1 MNDTIQ
7 TTPVINDTIQTTP
20 VMNDT
25 IKITP
30 VMNDI
35 IQTTPVMN
43 DTIQTTP
50 VVNETMQFSI
60 MINNTIQTTPVIND
74 TIQTTPVMNDT
85 IQTTPLMND
94 TIQSSLM
101 MNDTIQTTPVM
112 NDTIQTT
119 TVLND
124 TIHSTPVV
132 NETMQSSI
140 MINDT
145 IQTTPVM
152 NDTMQSS
159 LMMNDTIQTTQVMND
174 TIQTTSVVNETIQ
187 SSIMIN
193 DTRQT
198 TPVTT
203 DTIHTTPVMKDTI
216 QTTPVMNDTIHTTP
230 VMNDT
235 IQTTS
240 VVNETI
246 QSSIMMNDTIQTT
259 PVMTDTIQ
267 TTPVLNDTIQTTPV
281 MNDTIQT
288 TSVVNETIQSSI
300 MMNDTR
306 QTTPVTTD
314 TIHTTPVMK
323 DTIQTTPVMNDSIQ
337 TPPVMNDTIQTSSVV
352 NETMQSS
359 IMIND
364 TIQTTPVM
372 TDTIQTTPVMND
384 TIQTTPVMNDS
395 IQTTQAMNDIIQTTP
410 VMNNT
415 IQTTLVMKGT
425 IQTTSVM
432 DYTIQTTPVMNDT
445 LQTSQVMNN
454 TIQTT
459 PVMNDTIQTT
469 PGVNETT
476 QSLIMM
482 NDTIQTTPVRNDP
495 IPTTPVMND
504 TIQSSPMMND
514 TIQTTPVMSDTIQ
527 TTPVMSDTIQTTPA
541 MSDTIQTT
549 PVMNDTIH
557 TLTMINDTMQTT
569 PVMFTG
575 SVTISHIDA
584 LSLASIGKVSSM
596 TSVDETGSLSAIV
609 SSSPLSETES
619 TLEVELASSIAEFS
633 SSEISLTMPEVI
645 NSSLPEAGSSTLEV
659 ETPLPSEV
667 ESPTSFIGIT
677 SSAVAF
683 NLSAQSIASISG
695 VGSITSVVVTSSQN
709 VISSAPVTNT
719 EITKVLTSTLKMDT
733 TSLLNVSSSI
743 FVMESSIA
751 SVKEISS
758 SPDVVSSTTN
768 SYSSVSPSTFMTQP
782 TVSGVVVSS
791 TTNSYSSVLPSTS
804 MTQPTSSVM
813 VVSSTTNSY
822 SSVLPSTSMTQP
834 TSSVVAPDN
843 RLAVTLNVKESVD
856 IKSQEFKD
864 KIEKGLEE
872 SFIAASGSR
881 RKRSIRDKRQ
891 ANQGVDVKVTDTQRT
906 SGSAVDVQ
914 FEVYKDGGI
923 VPATEAENTYKTLS
937 DVELSATIGYPVAQP
952 IVALSSA
959 KTPDNGVNWSDF
971 NGPLIIILIVVPSAL
986 VIIVTIG
993 FIYVHCYVRSYSVDG
1008 IPDRRRLDLE
1018 SGESL
1023 SGSTSVSSTFKR
1035 RTGSFNEGDTNPS
1048 EKENASFIDAFD
1060 IHETKVQ
1067 PIPRPQLYQPPTRRQ
1082 SLYSDS
1088 YDVNAQ
1094 LPLTQQERQ
1103 SSFGNRQTKSFELPD
1118 TFVSQ
1123 AHYEREDEASN
1134 RKDVD
1139 KMKKNEQGRRYK
1151 ANEKAKK
1158 KSKPFARRDSDFP
1171 VSGFQYTPIE
1181 DQQLDSDYVHG
1192 DSLNAISKETQNYD
1206 LENER
1211 RFDGYIPYHT
1221 PSFKNETP
1229 QTNQKQNNLNREE
1242 AYRVRPT
1249 APQYEPCPPD
1259 FNIQEYLGD
1268 KNHPG
1273 KLVFSSD
1280 YIFANEIANPVF
1292 NPRETTLRFVEDEQH
1307 LPMSSDHFIP
1317 NERLNTD
1324 DAVYYT
1330 QNYHT
1335 SVGRD
1340 PRHVNQRQP
1349 SANNRMRL
1357 EGVIEDVSST
1367 EDFIYITDPY
1377 YHPYHH
1383 IEDHNSTMEPPILM
1397 TAGHVE
1403 QLAKMSRLPKPSPDQ
1418 QTRFFP
1424 AVKLRNVTYHPPE
1437 PTKDTTTKQR
1447 PEISSDTNTDID
1459 TPRLPTRAD
1468 SNKQLFQKTSILDNE
1483 DGASVDNKS
1492 EIERLRNKLRQ
1503 REREHQKHLG
1513 HEYFDPTKENRKR
1526 RIYTKR
1532 ERDRMRRTGNQSY
1545 DSHDEVMSEM
1555 DFRQMRGYNSGRSG
1569 CSTPGGSVDEM
1580 KLGRNMRAAPRRID
1594 SKDGVR
1600 MSQRNTTNKDLIE
1613 ILNRRQQLLQQQRED
1628 RRRYLQDQEAKEKAR
1643 EIVNLAYLNADSTR
1657 KRKEGEKLLD
1667 DAFSLA
1673 KNSQKFNDGYKMES
1687 REHSDARDGGSSP
1700 RGFTSQQSPADQL
1713 WSDGHIQEEKHNSVT
1728 SENKKD
1734 DDFFDESPKQG
1745 PSMGS
1750 EDHMVKYVRDELQ
1763 RLET

>member
-1 MNDTIQ
+1 
-7 TTPVINDTIQTTP
+7 
-20 VMNDT
+20 
-25 IKITP
+25 
-30 VMNDI
+30 
-35 IQTTPVMN
+35 
-43 DTIQTTP
+43 
-50 VVNETMQFSI
+50 
-60 MINNTIQTTPVIND
+60 
-74 TIQTTPVMNDT
+74 
-85 IQTTPLMND
+85 
-94 TIQSSLM
+94 
-101 MNDTIQTTPVM
+101 
-112 NDTIQTT
+112 
-119 TVLND
+119 
-124 TIHSTPVV
+124 
-132 NETMQSSI
+132 
-140 MINDT
+140 
-145 IQTTPVM
+145 
-152 NDTMQSS
+152 
-159 LMMNDTIQTTQVMND
+159 
-174 TIQTTSVVNETIQ
+174 
-187 SSIMIN
+187 
-193 DTRQT
+193 
-198 TPVTT
+198 
-203 DTIHTTPVMKDTI
+203 
-216 QTTPVMNDTIHTTP
+216 
-230 VMNDT
+230 
-235 IQTTS
+235 
-240 VVNETI
+240 
-246 QSSIMMNDTIQTT
+246 
-259 PVMTDTIQ
+259 
-267 TTPVLNDTIQTTPV
+267 
-281 MNDTIQT
+281 
-288 TSVVNETIQSSI
+288 
-300 MMNDTR
+300 
-306 QTTPVTTD
+306 
-314 TIHTTPVMK
+314 
-323 DTIQTTPVMNDSIQ
+323 
-337 TPPVMNDTIQTSSVV
+337 
-352 NETMQSS
+352 
-359 IMIND
+359 
-364 TIQTTPVM
+364 
-372 TDTIQTTPVMND
+372 
-384 TIQTTPVMNDS
+384 
-395 IQTTQAMNDIIQTTP
+395 
-410 VMNNT
+410 
-415 IQTTLVMKGT
+415 
-425 IQTTSVM
+425 
-432 DYTIQTTPVMNDT
+432 
-445 LQTSQVMNN
+445 
-454 TIQTT
+454 
-459 PVMNDTIQTT
+459 
-469 PGVNETT
+469 
-476 QSLIMM
+476 
-482 NDTIQTTPVRNDP
+482 
-495 IPTTPVMND
+495 
-504 TIQSSPMMND
+504 
-514 TIQTTPVMSDTIQ
+514 
-527 TTPVMSDTIQTTPA
+527 
-541 MSDTIQTT
+541 
-549 PVMNDTIH
+549 
-557 TLTMINDTMQTT
+557 
-569 PVMFTG
+569 
-575 SVTISHIDA
+575 
-584 LSLASIGKVSSM
+584 
-596 TSVDETGSLSAIV
+596 
-609 SSSPLSETES
+609 
-619 TLEVELASSIAEFS
+619 
-633 SSEISLTMPEVI
+633 
-645 NSSLPEAGSSTLEV
+645 
-659 ETPLPSEV
+659 
-667 ESPTSFIGIT
+667 
-677 SSAVAF
+677 
-683 NLSAQSIASISG
+683 
-695 VGSITSVVVTSSQN
+695 
-709 VISSAPVTNT
+709 
-719 EITKVLTSTLKMDT
+719 
-733 TSLLNVSSSI
+733 
-743 FVMESSIA
+743 
-751 SVKEISS
+751 
-758 SPDVVSSTTN
+758 
-768 SYSSVSPSTFMTQP
+768 
-782 TVSGVVVSS
+782 
-791 TTNSYSSVLPSTS
+791 
-804 MTQPTSSVM
+804 M

-937 DVELSATIGYPVAQP
+937 DVELSATIGYPVAQS

-971 NGPLIIILIVVPSAL
+971 NGPLIIILIAVPSAL

-1088 YDVNAQ
+1088 YDVNPQ

-1158 KSKPFARRDSDFP
+1158 KSKPFTRRDSDFP

-1181 DQQLDSDYVHG
+1181 DQQLDSDYFHG
-1192 DSLNAISKETQNYD
+1192 DSLNAISQETQNYD

-1330 QNYHT
+1330 QNYHP

-1383 IEDHNSTMEPPILM
+1383 IEDHNSAMEPPILM

-1545 DSHDEVMSEM
+1545 DSHDETYE
-1555 DFRQMRGYNSGRSG
+1555 GTILKSG

-1673 KNSQKFNDGYKMES
+1673 KNSQKFNDGYKVES

-1700 RGFTSQQSPADQL
+1700 RGFTSQQSAADQL
-1713 WSDGHIQEEKHNSVT
+1713 WSDGHIQEEKCNSVT
-1728 SENKKD
+1728 SGNKKD

>member
-1 MNDTIQ
+1 
-7 TTPVINDTIQTTP
+7 
-20 VMNDT
+20 
-25 IKITP
+25 
-30 VMNDI
+30 
-35 IQTTPVMN
+35 
-43 DTIQTTP
+43 
-50 VVNETMQFSI
+50 
-60 MINNTIQTTPVIND
+60 
-74 TIQTTPVMNDT
+74 
-85 IQTTPLMND
+85 
-94 TIQSSLM
+94 
-101 MNDTIQTTPVM
+101 
-112 NDTIQTT
+112 
-119 TVLND
+119 
-124 TIHSTPVV
+124 
-132 NETMQSSI
+132 
-140 MINDT
+140 
-145 IQTTPVM
+145 
-152 NDTMQSS
+152 
-159 LMMNDTIQTTQVMND
+159 
-174 TIQTTSVVNETIQ
+174 
-187 SSIMIN
+187 
-193 DTRQT
+193 
-198 TPVTT
+198 
-203 DTIHTTPVMKDTI
+203 
-216 QTTPVMNDTIHTTP
+216 
-230 VMNDT
+230 
-235 IQTTS
+235 
-240 VVNETI
+240 
-246 QSSIMMNDTIQTT
+246 
-259 PVMTDTIQ
+259 
-267 TTPVLNDTIQTTPV
+267 
-281 MNDTIQT
+281 
-288 TSVVNETIQSSI
+288 
-300 MMNDTR
+300 
-306 QTTPVTTD
+306 
-314 TIHTTPVMK
+314 
-323 DTIQTTPVMNDSIQ
+323 
-337 TPPVMNDTIQTSSVV
+337 
-352 NETMQSS
+352 
-359 IMIND
+359 
-364 TIQTTPVM
+364 
-372 TDTIQTTPVMND
+372 
-384 TIQTTPVMNDS
+384 
-395 IQTTQAMNDIIQTTP
+395 
-410 VMNNT
+410 
-415 IQTTLVMKGT
+415 
-425 IQTTSVM
+425 
-432 DYTIQTTPVMNDT
+432 
-445 LQTSQVMNN
+445 
-454 TIQTT
+454 
-459 PVMNDTIQTT
+459 
-469 PGVNETT
+469 
-476 QSLIMM
+476 
-482 NDTIQTTPVRNDP
+482 
-495 IPTTPVMND
+495 
-504 TIQSSPMMND
+504 
-514 TIQTTPVMSDTIQ
+514 
-527 TTPVMSDTIQTTPA
+527 
-541 MSDTIQTT
+541 
-549 PVMNDTIH
+549 
-557 TLTMINDTMQTT
+557 
-569 PVMFTG
+569 
-575 SVTISHIDA
+575 
-584 LSLASIGKVSSM
+584 
-596 TSVDETGSLSAIV
+596 
-609 SSSPLSETES
+609 
-619 TLEVELASSIAEFS
+619 
-633 SSEISLTMPEVI
+633 
-645 NSSLPEAGSSTLEV
+645 
-659 ETPLPSEV
+659 
-667 ESPTSFIGIT
+667 
-677 SSAVAF
+677 
-683 NLSAQSIASISG
+683 
-695 VGSITSVVVTSSQN
+695 
-709 VISSAPVTNT
+709 
-719 EITKVLTSTLKMDT
+719 
-733 TSLLNVSSSI
+733 
-743 FVMESSIA
+743 
-751 SVKEISS
+751 
-758 SPDVVSSTTN
+758 
-768 SYSSVSPSTFMTQP
+768 
-782 TVSGVVVSS
+782 
-791 TTNSYSSVLPSTS
+791 
-804 MTQPTSSVM
+804 M

-937 DVELSATIGYPVAQP
+937 DVELSATIGYPVAQS

-971 NGPLIIILIVVPSAL
+971 NGPLIIILIAVPSAL

-1088 YDVNAQ
+1088 YDVNPQ

-1158 KSKPFARRDSDFP
+1158 KSKPFTRRDSDFP

-1181 DQQLDSDYVHG
+1181 DQQLDSDYFHG
-1192 DSLNAISKETQNYD
+1192 DSLNAISQETQNYD

-1330 QNYHT
+1330 QNYHP

-1383 IEDHNSTMEPPILM
+1383 IEDHNSAMEPPILM

-1468 SNKQLFQKTSILDNE
+1468 SNKQLFQK
-1483 DGASVDNKS
+1483 
-1492 EIERLRNKLRQ
+1492 
-1503 REREHQKHLG
+1503 
-1513 HEYFDPTKENRKR
+1513 YFDPTKENRKR

-1545 DSHDEVMSEM
+1545 DSHDETYE
-1555 DFRQMRGYNSGRSG
+1555 GTILKSG

-1673 KNSQKFNDGYKMES
+1673 KNSQKFNDGYKVES

-1700 RGFTSQQSPADQL
+1700 RGFTSQQSAADQL
-1713 WSDGHIQEEKHNSVT
+1713 WSDGHIQEEKCNSVT
-1728 SENKKD
+1728 SGNKKD